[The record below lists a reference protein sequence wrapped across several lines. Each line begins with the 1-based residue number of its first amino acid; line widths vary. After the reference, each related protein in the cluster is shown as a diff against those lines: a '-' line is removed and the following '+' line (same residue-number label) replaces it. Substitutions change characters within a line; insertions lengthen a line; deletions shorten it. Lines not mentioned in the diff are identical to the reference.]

1 MIITNA
7 VKFKIIE
14 DSEEWLQ
21 YFANHAGCRRFVYNH
36 FAKLNIDK
44 FNDNNDKDYLL
55 SYQSM
60 DLLLTQLK
68 KEYTFLNNV
77 HSQMLQKATK
87 DVSRGIKQFFKD
99 INNKIPR
106 KRLLKFKKKYDDQSF
121 TLPNQTTYNY
131 LKDENGNKTIKK
143 ESKNFKFI
151 HNYKVFNKPK
161 VCYLKIPKL
170 KTPIKILKHKDFE
183 GEIKNVTF
191 SKKGDCYYVS
201 LQLEQSINELP
212 ENNKISSIGIDLGVK
227 RLINTSDNEIFK
239 PVENYD
245 KWQAKLKKAQRKL
258 AKTTKFS
265 NNFKKLKL
273 KINKLHRKISQI
285 RLDYLHK
292 ISTYLV
298 NNHANIIVEKLNVK
312 NMTKSAKGDSENHGK
327 NVKQKSGLNRSILEQ
342 GWGIFKTLLKYKST
356 WYNSHFEEVNPKN
369 TSLKCCQCDKVHK
382 ENRQQQAVFKC
393 TSCGF
398 SINADFNAALN
409 ILYLGLLKLGLL
421 KEEAQLE
428 VNKRISN
435 QELLTNL

>member
-1 MIITNA
+1 MIIETA
-7 VKFKIIE
+7 VKFKVIE
-14 DSEEWLQ
+14 DSDEWSQ
-21 YFANHAGCRRFVYNH
+21 YFANHTGCRRFVYNH

-44 FNDNNDKDYLL
+44 FNDNNVQYHLL

-68 KEYTFLNNV
+68 KEYTFLNDV

-87 DVSRGIKQFFKD
+87 DVNRGIKQFFKD
-99 INNKIPR
+99 IKNKIPR
-106 KRLLKFKKKYDDQSF
+106 KRLLKFKKKYDNQSF
-121 TLPNQTTYNY
+121 TLPNQNQTYYVKNESG
-131 LKDENGNKTIKK
+131 KNTIKK
-143 ESKNFKFI
+143 SSKTFKFI

-170 KTPIKILKHKDFE
+170 KTPIKILKHRNFD

-191 SKKGDCYYVS
+191 SKIGDCIYVS
-201 LQLEQSINELP
+201 LQLKQSITLP
-212 ENNKISSIGIDLGVK
+212 ENIKESSIGIDLGVK
-227 RLINTSDNEIFK
+227 CLINTSDNEIFE
-239 PVENYD
+239 PLETYD
-245 KWQAKLKKAQRKL
+245 IWQVKLKKAQRKL
-258 AKTTKFS
+258 AKSVKFS
-265 NNFKKLKL
+265 NNFKRLKI

-312 NMTKSAKGDSENHGK
+312 NMTKSAKGDSNNHGK

-342 GWGIFKTLLKYKST
+342 GWSIFKTLLKYKST

-369 TSLKCCQCDKVHK
+369 TSLKCCQCGKVHK
-382 ENRQQQAVFKC
+382 NNRQQQAVFKC
-393 TSCGF
+393 TQCGF
-398 SINADFNAALN
+398 TLNADFNAALN
-409 ILYLGLLKLGLL
+409 ILYLGLLKIGLL
-421 KEEAQLE
+421 KEEAKLE